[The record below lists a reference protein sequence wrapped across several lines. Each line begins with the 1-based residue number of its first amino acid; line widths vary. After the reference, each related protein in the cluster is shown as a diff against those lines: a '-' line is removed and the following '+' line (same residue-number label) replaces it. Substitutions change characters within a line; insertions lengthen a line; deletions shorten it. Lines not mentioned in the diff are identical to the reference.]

1 MSPDS
6 LAKRIFFFILIT
18 IILIGL
24 SGCHSVKYELMP
36 EYEAKP
42 KNQST
47 QDVSQIDVNILK
59 INF

>member
-6 LAKRIFFFILIT
+6 PAKRIFFFILIM

-24 SGCHSVKYELMP
+24 SGCHSVKYEWMP
-36 EYEAKP
+36 GHEVKP

>member
-6 LAKRIFFFILIT
+6 PAKRIFFFILIT

-24 SGCHSVKYELMP
+24 SGCHSVKYEWMP